1 MTETRQDQD
10 RVSTLDSAAHIELTE
25 RYAAHNY
32 HPLPVVHRHGEG
44 AWVTDVEGRR
54 YLDCLAGYSALNF
67 GHGHPRLL
75 AARARAAR
83 PAHPDQPGVLQRPA
97 RPASPRPGAAS
108 PART

>member
-1 MTETRQDQD
+1 MTDPT
-10 RVSTLDSAAHIELTE
+10 VLDTGAHIALTE

-32 HPLPVVHRHGEG
+32 HPLPVVISHGEG

-75 AARARAAR
+75 ARAHAT
-83 PAHPDQPGVLQRPA
+83 GMEL
-97 RPASPRPGAAS
+97 PASIRHHFFSTTQPPHT
-108 PART
+108 PH